1 MHLTFQCSR
10 RQIKIDFS
18 ALTNKEIAAQ
28 ICIHRARNSQSI
40 AESNIE
46 KAKDERQKKLLIK
59 IKTRT
64 KNGRRNDDPNKPLQ
78 RCKYTTHKTFKHTI
92 LIKATVTTV

>member
-1 MHLTFQCSR
+1 MYLTFQCSR

-46 KAKDERQKKLLIK
+46 KAKDERQKKITYKNKKKEKQEQKMEEEMTTQTNLCNVAN
-59 IKTRT
+59 TQRT
-64 KNGRRNDDPNKPLQ
+64 KHLNTQ
-78 RCKYTTHKTFKHTI
+78 Y
-92 LIKATVTTV
+92 

>member
-1 MHLTFQCSR
+1 MANDKPFSASNSHLCLCVYEHKYVYLTFQCSR

-46 KAKDERQKKLLIK
+46 KTKDERQKKV
-59 IKTRT
+59 TY
-64 KNGRRNDDPNKPLQ
+64 KNKKKKNKN
-78 RCKYTTHKTFKHTI
+78 KKWK
-92 LIKATVTTV
+92 KK